1 VNSIGIVGR
10 FGQNGQVTATTAS
23 EQTNLRRSELGA
35 FLKARRAE
43 LQPAQVGLPPGNR
56 RRTSGLRREE
66 VALLAGVGVTW
77 YTWLEQGRP
86 INASASVLDAVA
98 RTLRL
103 DAAEHRHLYQL
114 AEATPQRG
122 WEATAAV
129 PEFVHSV
136 LRSLDPTPAVLVNGL
151 LDILAQND
159 AHENLFWD
167 WHRSTCVHRNLLWC
181 CVTEPNARQQLVNYP
196 DEVRYL
202 VARVRTAYAAH
213 VGDPAWQ
220 EDIRRLL
227 DVSAEFA
234 GLWAKHEVTEPAV
247 RTTEFDLPR
256 FPRLTFAISELDV
269 AACPGLRI
277 QVYAPTD
284 DATTTVLGTL
294 AEIGL
299 PMDVMQ
305 DA

>member
-1 VNSIGIVGR
+1 
-10 FGQNGQVTATTAS
+10 VTAS
-23 EQTNLRRSELGA
+23 QKTNLRRSELGA

-43 LQPAQVGLPPGNR
+43 LQPTEVGLPPGNR

-103 DAAEHRHLYQL
+103 DTAEHRHLYQL

-122 WEATAAV
+122 WETMAV
-129 PEFVHSV
+129 IPEFAYQV

-151 LDILAQND
+151 FDVLVQNA

-181 CVTEPNARQQLVNYP
+181 CVTEPNAVERLVNYP
-196 DEVRYL
+196 DEVRYM
-202 VARVRTAYAAH
+202 VARVRAEYGAH
-213 VGDPAWQ
+213 VGDPAWE

-227 DVSAEFA
+227 EFNGEFA
-234 GLWAKHEVTEPAV
+234 DLWARHEVTEPAV
-247 RTTEFDLPR
+247 RSATFDLPR
-256 FPRLTFAISELDV
+256 FPALTFAISELDV

-277 QVYAPTD
+277 QVYAPAD
-284 DATTTVLGTL
+284 DATSAVLDTL
-294 AEIGL
+294 ADVGL
-299 PMDVMQ
+299 PVDV
-305 DA
+305 AAGA

>member
-1 VNSIGIVGR
+1 VSVSQR
-10 FGQNGQVTATTAS
+10 
-23 EQTNLRRSELGA
+23 TNLRRSELGA

-43 LQPAQVGLPPGNR
+43 LQPAEVGLPPGNR

-77 YTWLEQGRP
+77 YTWLEQGRA

-103 DAAEHRHLYQL
+103 DTAEHRHLYQL

-122 WEATAAV
+122 WEAMAVV
-129 PEFVHSV
+129 PEFAHQV

-151 LDILAQND
+151 FDVLAQND

-167 WHRSTCVHRNLLWC
+167 WHRSRCVHRNLLWC
-181 CVTEPNARQQLVNYP
+181 CITEPNAEERLVNYP

-202 VARVRTAYAAH
+202 VARVRAEYGAH
-213 VGDPAWQ
+213 VGDPAWE

-227 DVSAEFA
+227 EFNTEFA
-234 GLWAKHEVTEPAV
+234 DLWAKQEVTEPAV
-247 RTTEFDLPR
+247 RTATFDLPR
-256 FPRLTFAISELDV
+256 FPTLTFAISELDV

-277 QVYAPTD
+277 QVYAPAN
-284 DATTTVLGTL
+284 DATSAVLGTL
-294 AEIGL
+294 AEVGL
-299 PMDVMQ
+299 PLDV
-305 DA
+305 AAGA